1 MNRACNS
8 RPDYDKITS
17 IMGGYANALLASHK
31 VKEVRNMSLEA
42 IQQVTAA
49 EQAAREQ
56 KALALDEAKRIVAEA
71 ERAGKQLVADARAQA
86 EEQVKA
92 LLAEAEARA
101 GKRTEQALADS
112 TAQCEALKQTARG
125 RLDRAAGLIVGRVG
139 NS

>member
-1 MNRACNS
+1 
-8 RPDYDKITS
+8 
-17 IMGGYANALLASHK
+17 MGGFASPKSASHK

-56 KALALDEAKRIVAEA
+56 KAHALDEAKRIVAEA